1 MNYIQYGFFFLIYL
15 FILFIYFWLC
25 WVFVAARGLSLVAAS
40 EGHSPLQCAGLS
52 LPWPL
57 LLQSTGS
64 RRADFS
70 SCGMWAQQPWLMGSR
85 AQAQQLWHR
94 SPVALRH
101 VGSSRTRAR
110 TRVPCIGRRILNH
123 YATKEALSMF

>member
-1 MNYIQYGFFFLIYL
+1 MSPALAGGFFIYV

-85 AQAQQLWHR
+85 VQAQQKHGPGIVDLKAGDR
-94 SPVALRH
+94 KSTRLN
-101 VGSSRTRAR
+101 SS
-110 TRVPCIGRRILNH
+110 H
-123 YATKEALSMF
+123 